1 MIKII
6 KSGKK
11 EFHTTCPCCG
21 CEFTYEIEDLHE
33 TDYVNCPECNADI
46 PHLSRDLLEMIY
58 KDNGTIKPSTPFIAP
73 QIKVTD
79 NFQSNNPCRTCSY
92 YQRLKAGE
100 IYVGDTPC
108 TWCQHNPFKITCT
121 NVYTVTNTN
130 TDVTIDPGKTEGGGI
145 TFNNGKN

>member
-11 EFHTTCPCCG
+11 EFHAICSNCG
-21 CEFTYEIEDLHE
+21 CEFTYEQEDLNG
-33 TDYVNCPECNADI
+33 TGFINCPECNAI
-46 PHLSRDLLEMIY
+46 MEHSVKVRPTEIFY
-58 KDNGTIKPSTPFIAP
+58 KDTTK
-73 QIKVTD
+73 D
-79 NFQSNNPCRTCSY
+79 NMQSNNPCGTCSY

-108 TWCQHNPFKITCT
+108 TWCQHNPFRVTCT
-121 NVYTVTNTN
+121 NVYTATNTN
-130 TDVTIDPGKTEGGGI
+130 TDVTIDPGKAEMGGI